1 MKRLNRFAAC
11 ALLAAG
17 LASAAPAQETL
28 VLTLEDSVRL
38 ALAQNPFYQATQQ
51 KVRAA
56 ESAVDEAAGRFFPSL
71 NGQGQYT
78 LDEKLF
84 VLEFP
89 SFIPGQPPQRV
100 SIDFTKNYQ
109 FGLSFSLPLFTGGRL
124 VSGFKQARYGLEAAA
139 EGVKQSRQE
148 TIYNVKQAF
157 YGYLLAKKF
166 VEVSEEAVGL
176 AEKHSANVK
185 SLYEVGMASR
195 FDLLRSEVQVAN
207 LKPQLIRARNG
218 LRTSELGLKTLL
230 GLDLNRAVEIRGDLA
245 APPVECDAAESEAQA
260 LAARPELSQLR
271 YQSRMA
277 AELVK
282 IARSTALPTLAI
294 AGTYNVWGDRFSF
307 RRGTWQSYYTV
318 NLVLTV
324 PIFNG
329 FSVRSQVG
337 QSQAALRELD
347 WNQKGLAEMV
357 KFEVRQALLNYQQA
371 KESLLSQEKN
381 VEEAQESVRIAE
393 LNFSE
398 GLATSLD
405 VSSAQV
411 ALAQAR
417 TNYSQA
423 QYDYVM
429 ALAQLDK
436 ARGVDDNIPRETE

>member
-1 MKRLNRFAAC
+1 
-11 ALLAAG
+11 
-17 LASAAPAQETL
+17 
-28 VLTLEDSVRL
+28 
-38 ALAQNPFYQATQQ
+38 
-51 KVRAA
+51 
-56 ESAVDEAAGRFFPSL
+56 
-71 NGQGQYT
+71 
-78 LDEKLF
+78 
-84 VLEFP
+84 
-89 SFIPGQPPQRV
+89 
-100 SIDFTKNYQ
+100 
-109 FGLSFSLPLFTGGRL
+109 
-124 VSGFKQARYGLEAAA
+124 
-139 EGVKQSRQE
+139 
-148 TIYNVKQAF
+148 
-157 YGYLLAKKF
+157 
-166 VEVSEEAVGL
+166 
-176 AEKHSANVK
+176 
-185 SLYEVGMASR
+185 
-195 FDLLRSEVQVAN
+195 
-207 LKPQLIRARNG
+207 
-218 LRTSELGLKTLL
+218 LKTLL

-282 IARSTALPTLAI
+282 IARASALPTLAV

-307 RRGTWQSYYTV
+307 RRGTWQSYYTI

-337 QSQAALRELD
+337 QTQAALRELD

-357 KFEVRQALLNYQQA
+357 KFEVRQALLNFQQA

-417 TNYSQA
+417 TNYAQA

-436 ARGVDDNIPRETE
+436 ARGVDDNVPREME